1 MIIYK
6 KWRYIKM
13 TQETIRLPL
22 LPLRGLLLFPSMVLH
37 IDVGRKRSITALE
50 HAMLDDQ
57 LIFLSAQKKVGID
70 EPSQDD
76 IYTFGTVVKINQ
88 MLKLPNGT
96 IRVLVEGMYRAEINA
111 YIDAEEEYY
120 QVDIRKITET
130 LGDATKEEALMRALL
145 RQFKQYIKVSRK
157 LNDETYAT
165 VSDID
170 EPGRLA
176 DMITSHLSLKLRE
189 KQTLLETEHV
199 TDRLEKL
206 LKIISD
212 EKKVLNLEK
221 KIGEHVKSSME
232 KTQKEYYLRE
242 QLKAIQKELGETN
255 GELSEVE
262 RLREKITEANM
273 PQRILDVALKE
284 VERFEKVPQSSA
296 ESSVIRNYLDW
307 LISLPW
313 SEETEDTIEIQH
325 AEKILDEDH
334 YGLEKVKERIL
345 EYLAVQKLT
354 NSIRG
359 PIICLVGPPGV
370 GKTSLAKSIARSIN
384 RNFVR
389 ISLGGV
395 RDEAEIRGH
404 RRTYIGA
411 MPGRIIQGMKKAET
425 INPVFLLDEIDKMS
439 NDFRGDPSSAM
450 LEVLDPEQNNAFSD
464 HFIEETYDLS
474 SVLFIATANYVNNI
488 PGPLLDR
495 MELISIAGYTEVEK
509 LHIAKEH
516 LLPKQMKENGLK
528 KGKLQIREKALVQL
542 IRKYTREAGVRGL
555 ERQIA
560 NLCRKAAKV
569 IVSGQKKRVIVTEKT
584 LEDLLGKA
592 MYRYGRMEQEDQVGT
607 ATGLAYTQAGGDI
620 LAIEVSH
627 YPGKG
632 ELTLTGK
639 LGDVMRESAQAAF
652 SYIRSR
658 ADALHIS
665 KDFHKKYDIHIH
677 IPEGATPKD
686 GPSAGITMATA
697 LISSLTGRAVKKEVG
712 MTGEI
717 TLRGHVLPIGGLK
730 EKSLSAHRAGI
741 TTIIIPA
748 DNEKDIEDIPKSVRD
763 DLTFITVNHL
773 DEVLKVAL
781 VEEA

>member
-1 MIIYK
+1 
-6 KWRYIKM
+6 M

-57 LIFLSAQKKVGID
+57 LIFLSAQKKVDID
-70 EPSQDD
+70 EPEQDD
-76 IYTFGTVVKINQ
+76 IYTIGTVVKINQ

-111 YIDAEEEYY
+111 YIDAEKDYY
-120 QVDIRKITET
+120 QVDIRKITEIQ
-130 LGDATKEEALMRALL
+130 GDATKEEALMRALL

-165 VSDID
+165 VSDIE

-189 KQTLLETEHV
+189 KQTLLEIKHV

-255 GELSEVE
+255 GELTEVE

-284 VERFEKVPQSSA
+284 VDRFEKVPQSSA

-325 AEKILDEDH
+325 AQKILDEDH

-516 LLPKQMKENGLK
+516 LLPKQLKENGLK

-569 IVSGQKKRVIVTEKT
+569 IVSGEKKRVIVTEKT

-592 MYRYGRMEQEDQVGT
+592 MFRYGRMEQEDQVGT

-748 DNEKDIEDIPKSVRD
+748 ENEKDIEDIPKSVRD